1 MERKDSARRPARLIH
16 STTLWL
22 PATLLAALIQ
32 SWRTAAQQR
41 SRASLSINGAGL
53 VRYFYGLPLAV
64 LLLAGWSVARGV
76 VPPVPGPVACGLALA
91 AGLTQ
96 ILATNLL
103 LMAFSYQNYLA
114 GTAYA
119 KTEAIQGALL
129 ALMILG
135 EHLSWVSWAGIAV
148 CVGGVLM
155 LAGGGR
161 RPRLGDIT
169 QPAALCGVGAGLGF
183 ALTSIWVKM
192 GVLHMVSGLNGGM
205 GGAHDTILAALVVL
219 VITQAGQVAMQG
231 GWLLARDPEEIGRV
245 LRAWRVAAPVGV
257 LASLGSACQ
266 FTAMSLA
273 PVALVRTVAQVEV
286 FFTFGF
292 SKLYLKETVRPG
304 DVAALFAIGAG
315 VALALAGS
323 F

>member
-1 MERKDSARRPARLIH
+1 VERENRARRPARLIH
-16 STTLWL
+16 PTTLWL

-53 VRYFYGLPLAV
+53 VRYFYGLPMAV
-64 LLLAGWSVARGV
+64 LLLAGWSMARGV
-76 VPPVPGPVACGLALA
+76 VPPMPGLVACGLALA
-91 AGLTQ
+91 AGFTQ

-103 LMAFSYQNYLA
+103 LMAFSYHNYLA

-119 KTEAIQGALL
+119 KTEAIQGAML

-161 RPRLGDIT
+161 RPRLGDLK

-192 GVLHMVSGLNGGM
+192 GVLHMVGGLS
-205 GGAHDTILAALVVL
+205 GAHDIILAALVVL
-219 VITQAGQVAMQG
+219 VITQAGQVMMQG

-245 LRAWRVAAPVGV
+245 LRAWRQAAPVGV
-257 LASLGSACQ
+257 LASLGSASQ

-286 FFTFGF
+286 FFTFAF

-315 VALALAGS
+315 VVLALVGVL
-323 F
+323 